1 MLDISKLD
9 EVEEMNLLN
18 SLMDNIGFENFVN
31 QLEDDDVEFIID
43 NCNHSKLCKIISNWL
58 NNQSE
63 WMLTSIIEGLSKSN
77 KILIRNYLKS

>member
-9 EVEEMNLLN
+9 ETEEMNLLN

-43 NCNHSKLCKIISNWL
+43 KCSQDKLCRVISNWL

-63 WMLTSIIEGLSKSN
+63 LTIISVLQGLNKSN
-77 KILIRNYLKS
+77 RVLIRNYLRS